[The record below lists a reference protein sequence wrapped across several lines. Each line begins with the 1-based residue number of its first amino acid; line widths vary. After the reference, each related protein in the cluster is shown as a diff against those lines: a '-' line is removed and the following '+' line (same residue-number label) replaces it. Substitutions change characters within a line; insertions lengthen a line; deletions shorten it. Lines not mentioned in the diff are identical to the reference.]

1 MKVGVLSDIHG
12 NYTALETVLDDMPSV
27 DCLVSLGDNVG
38 YGPHPKQVVETV
50 HEQARCSLYGNHESY
65 LNDPELCSDNTDAHE
80 GILHARSE
88 LTDEQFNWAVN
99 SPHHNMVENELF
111 LAHGHPD
118 PETPFKYVTTSNV
131 TEMVPYF
138 REGDFSLL
146 AVGHSHVQ
154 FKQDLSKFH
163 DEAGVVFNPG
173 SVGQPRDKDP
183 RAAYAVADTD
193 TETVSLHR
201 VGYDVESV
209 VADVKKAGL
218 PTNTGERLRTGS
230 YPSSRR

>member
-1 MKVGVLSDIHG
+1 
-12 NYTALETVLDDMPSV
+12 
-27 DCLVSLGDNVG
+27 
-38 YGPHPKQVVETV
+38 
-50 HEQARCSLYGNHESY
+50 
-65 LNDPELCSDNTDAHE
+65 
-80 GILHARSE
+80 
-88 LTDEQFNWAVN
+88 
-99 SPHHNMVENELF
+99 
-111 LAHGHPD
+111 
-118 PETPFKYVTTSNV
+118 
-131 TEMVPYF
+131 MVPYF
-138 REGDFSLL
+138 RKRDFSLL

-193 TETVSLHR
+193 TETVSLNR
-201 VGYDVESV
+201 VEYDVESV